1 MRILKVSQH
10 ITDDKKFPLHMEFGN
25 VRAHFIDLMST
36 YGQSTKCFYKEK

>member
-25 VRAHFIDLMST
+25 VRAHFIDLIPHVYVRPVNKMLL
-36 YGQSTKCFYKEK
+36 